1 MRHAKPTVPKE
12 PHPYD
17 FVPGV
22 GRCEVAGR
30 LKSSSQ
36 VRMRLA
42 RLRSALRV
50 RFRATTKRAPD
61 SGRLRYGDPTHPE
74 ESIIHRARDARRSCS
89 NRRGPPDCCLPLHH
103 ARTQS
108 VCVRHRFLSGQR
120 DVGGRRS
127 RTFSGRYLGPM
138 APSPLPCTDELRGTA
153 QQKEVDPDVDLRILA
168 VGDSFTFGPY
178 VPNEDTWP
186 GWLEHVLNA
195 RLHPRERVQVLNG
208 GVAGYTVRDEYYYL
222 AERGLGLEP
231 DVVVVALFPNDI
243 SDFESLQREYLARPE
258 TTVRARSVVS
268 EARAVFAR
276 LESRLAILQ
285 LATRAKRTMQAEDV
299 RARQGESSSR
309 AGARRVCDPY
319 SKPDAS
325 DPCWQGFALWLRRTI
340 SLLRDSGTSFLIV
353 AIPDQS
359 QLDGG
364 SSPTT
369 PQEFIGQICS
379 GERAPFLN
387 LLPFLAELEDSESV
401 YLQRRDPATGEY
413 VGNAHM
419 SSYGYRQIA
428 RLIADELEKLG
439 VVPPR

>member
-1 MRHAKPTVPKE
+1 MATRHT
-12 PHPYD
+12 
-17 FVPGV
+17 
-22 GRCEVAGR
+22 
-30 LKSSSQ
+30 L
-36 VRMRLA
+36 
-42 RLRSALRV
+42 
-50 RFRATTKRAPD
+50 KRA
-61 SGRLRYGDPTHPE
+61 SFIALATLVVLVLIEGVLRIAVFRCTMPEPNLCAFGTVSYRVNETLGGGDLVPSRDGIWALWP
-74 ESIIHRARDARRSCS
+74 HRPYHVQTNSE
-89 NRRGPPDCCLPLHH
+89 G
-103 ARTQS
+103 
-108 VCVRHRFLSGQR
+108 
-120 DVGGRRS
+120 
-127 RTFSGRYLGPM
+127 
-138 APSPLPCTDELRGTA
+138 LRNK
-153 QQKEVDPDVDLRILA
+153 KEVDPDVDLRILA

-222 AERGLGLEP
+222 AEWGLGLEP